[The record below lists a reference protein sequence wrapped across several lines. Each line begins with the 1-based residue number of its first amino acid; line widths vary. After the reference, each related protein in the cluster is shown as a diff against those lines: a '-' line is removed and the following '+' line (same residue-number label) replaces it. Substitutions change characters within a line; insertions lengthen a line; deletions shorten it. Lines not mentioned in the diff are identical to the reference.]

1 MSENALAVSVLIILI
16 MDTMP
21 RYDFQCEFCLTQVE
35 LTLAVDQQ
43 VPRCGTCR
51 GLLKRLW
58 STVPIHFKGDG
69 WAGKT
74 K

>member
-1 MSENALAVSVLIILI
+1 MGI
-16 MDTMP
+16 MP
-21 RYDFQCEFCLTQVE
+21 RYDFLCEFCSTQVE

-43 VPRCGTCR
+43 VPRCNICR
-51 GLLKRLW
+51 GLLRRLW

-69 WAGKT
+69 WAGK

>member
-1 MSENALAVSVLIILI
+1 
-16 MDTMP
+16 MP
-21 RYDFQCEFCLTQVE
+21 RYDFVCEFCDDAVE
-35 LTLAVDQQ
+35 LILAVDQQ
-43 VPRCGTCR
+43 VPRCEICR
-51 GLLKRLW
+51 GLLRRVW